1 MRNVIAAC
9 LLAGIATTAFAQGQA
24 PAPAPTDRTKATH
37 FRAADLQAALGKLA
51 TDRPAASVRVFT
63 LDPYNV
69 AVEQRQPRTQGAAS
83 HSDRAELF
91 YVIDGTGTMLTGGT
105 IADGKANGVNTQGT
119 TISGGT
125 RIEFAKGDFIMV
137 PSGVAHQFV
146 DLKSAVQ
153 VMSLYLPN
161 VAK

>member
-1 MRNVIAAC
+1 MRHVFAAC
-9 LLAGIATTAFAQGQA
+9 LLLGFAAPAFAQA
-24 PAPAPTDRTKATH
+24 PAPTPTDRSKATH
-37 FRAADLQAALGKLA
+37 FKAADLQAALAKLA
-51 TDRPAASVRVFT
+51 TDRPSGAVRVFT

-91 YVIDGTGTMLTGGT
+91 YVIDGSGTMLTGGT
-105 IADGKANGVNTQGT
+105 ISDGKSNGVNTTGT
-119 TISGGT
+119 TITGGT

-137 PSGVAHQFV
+137 PSGVPHQFV
-146 DLKSAVQ
+146 DLKAAVH

-161 VAK
+161 VSK